1 MLDLLTELMAA
12 AEGRCTY
19 ADARWVATDGE
30 DLAVVGGRID
40 DVAAKPH
47 PPPMRARTPMPS
59 EPVAAT
65 SSMRPPTTAKSSPSV
80 ATQRASA

>member
-1 MLDLLTELMAA
+1 MASARASA
-12 AEGRCTY
+12 ASAPACVRS
-19 ADARWVATDGE
+19 R
-30 DLAVVGGRID
+30 
-40 DVAAKPH
+40 VAANPH

-65 SSMRPPTTAKSSPSV
+65 SSMRPPTTARSSPSV